1 MKNSDSSL
9 PANKPRDFWKKYKWL
24 ILTLVF
30 SVVSL
35 FTILMY
41 AYKSVQVWEQI
52 ETVNTETREAVKADI
67 ASLEKSEVSPKELVS
82 RAKRIEQSI
91 NDICNIPAPFKWQ
104 SEIFDHTRE
113 VVNNCE
119 NAQDNLSKV
128 HTALRAI
135 ITRNESEQDF
145 VDILEKT
152 QLKLS
157 ETAQDEYEVLKNA
170 WVEFKGSLVEW
181 SPHSSL
187 LTTKNATISSTQ
199 EIILSY
205 DALIIANRV
214 EKRNDFDAAVVAVE
228 ENYKKFAEIQ
238 VIVEDSYTDL
248 VNDLNEAIKIL

>member
-1 MKNSDSSL
+1 M
-9 PANKPRDFWKKYKWL
+9 
-24 ILTLVF
+24 
-30 SVVSL
+30 
-35 FTILMY
+35 
-41 AYKSVQVWEQI
+41 
-52 ETVNTETREAVKADI
+52 
-67 ASLEKSEVSPKELVS
+67 S

-128 HTALRAI
+128 HTALGAI

-181 SPHSSL
+181 SHHSSL
-187 LTTKNATISSTQ
+187 LTTRNATILSTQ